1 MGNSDF
7 LADLEEFKG
16 EYLDK
21 NLQLKLASM
30 KLQFD
35 QMQQEVQG
43 IKSLSSYNLQTKKR
57 TLKVKLRNL
66 HCYFES
72 LQEEARELQEA
83 IDDGFTR
90 IDTLDECLSQEEPG
104 N

>member
-1 MGNSDF
+1 
-7 LADLEEFKG
+7 
-16 EYLDK
+16 
-21 NLQLKLASM
+21 M

-35 QMQQEVQG
+35 QMQLHG
-43 IKSLSSYNLQTKKR
+43 IKSLSSYNVQTKKR

-90 IDTLDECLSQEEPG
+90 IDTLDERLSQEEPG